1 MQLANSFNGR
11 ESQEYDRVK
20 ELVSSVV
27 ALAGSVVTETSPRG
41 RFEHEKKDNF
51 NKIVGVHRLQRS
63 IVKQNMHNAMSPIS
77 AISGYLELINMSLLG
92 NPDVEKIESYRKKI
106 ESGVAEVNSIIEQ
119 LQDIYSQDL
128 ITSGP
133 DTQKVEVD
141 LNWLITDVLD
151 NMYGRRDLIELDTAK
166 EPLHISTDLFI
177 AKLII
182 FNLINYAG
190 KVALRSEGVHIS
202 SDKEAG
208 SAVLMIEF
216 TASEQKRTE
225 LASLFRNSD
234 NSRLPEGIEENSFND
249 GILSS
254 ISLAEEIDANL
265 TFMSVKSGQVVLKLS
280 VEKAR

>member
-1 MQLANSFNGR
+1 MQLANTYSSQ
-11 ESQEYDRVK
+11 ESSEYDRVR

-27 ALAGSVVTETSPRG
+27 ALAGSVVTERTPST
-41 RFEHEKKDNF
+41 FLKKEKKDNF

-77 AISGYLELINMSLLG
+77 AISGYLELINMSLLD
-92 NPDVEKIESYRKKI
+92 NPDVEQIERYRQKI
-106 ESGVAEVNSIIEQ
+106 ESGVAEVNTIIEQ

-128 ITSGP
+128 ITNGP
-133 DTQKVEVD
+133 DTQMVKVD

-151 NMYGRRDLIELDTAK
+151 NMYGRRDMIELETTDR
-166 EPLHISTDLFI
+166 PLHITTDLFI

-190 KVALRSEGVHIS
+190 KAALRTEGVRIT
-202 SDKEAG
+202 SDTEVG

-216 TASEQKRTE
+216 SASEHKRNE
-225 LASLFRNSD
+225 LACVFRHSESNQ
-234 NSRLPEGIEENSFND
+234 LPAGVEENSFNE

-254 ISLAEEIDANL
+254 ISLAKEIDANL

-280 VEKAR
+280 IDKV